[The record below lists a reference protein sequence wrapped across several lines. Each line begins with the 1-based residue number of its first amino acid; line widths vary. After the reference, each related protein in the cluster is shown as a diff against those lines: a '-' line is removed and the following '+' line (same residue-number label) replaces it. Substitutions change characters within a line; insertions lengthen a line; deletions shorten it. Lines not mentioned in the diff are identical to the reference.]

1 MTVDTNSQPECGHLL
16 GLRGFLVIQS
26 FLWVFLQTFVPVAVK
41 DSANA
46 SGPTYE
52 KILRQSLS
60 GLFWNDSLIYSSFI
74 FLSARTICLPFLEN
88 PSKTAVASAVFRRGL
103 RLWFPVASS
112 LAIIKILSSTIGTSH
127 LDLYKRTTQN
137 LTLEV
142 PYEIPNTLAYFNS
155 VFNLFW
161 TNKKFFS
168 QAGNTAFPSQTLW
181 IINVIYAQ
189 SYTVYLTMI
198 ITPYT
203 RDAWRVKAY
212 LCFILSA
219 WWVQSWAWYSVTGL
233 LLTDAVLNMRYAEK
247 AKHGIKIWRTIRCPI
262 WLASI
267 VLMAA
272 GLVMQF
278 LWVDWRPQYKNKE
291 LLAHAARY
299 DSSGLNTY
307 IDPKEPEARD
317 DDYLLIVGFHLL
329 LECSTFV
336 QKIFQTPFFKYPG
349 RRSLSKLSTPYF
361 SQSDIH
367 NTNTSPRRLLPRP
380 KHHHLFW
387 RDQTL
392 HVPINAE
399 KTLSRSRAISL
410 SARMC
415 NGRSRGRRDIPPLS
429 GQTVEAVSAD
439 LVRLGTDM
447 IWSFRSGYI

>member
-1 MTVDTNSQPECGHLL
+1 MTVDTTSQPDWGHLL

-41 DSANA
+41 DSPNA

-52 KILRQSLS
+52 KVLRQSLS
-60 GLFWNDSLIYSSFI
+60 ALFWNDSLIYSSFI
-74 FLSARTICLPFLEN
+74 FLSARTICLPYLET
-88 PSKTAVASAVFRRGL
+88 PSKTAVASAVFCRGL
-103 RLWFPVASS
+103 RLWFPVATS
-112 LAIIKILSSTIGTSH
+112 LAIIKILSSTIGASH
-127 LDLYKRTTQN
+127 LDLYKRTTKSI
-137 LTLEV
+137 TLEV
-142 PYEIPNTLAYFNS
+142 PYEIPNALAYFNS

-203 RDAWRVKAY
+203 RDPWRAKAY

-233 LLTDAVLNMRYAEK
+233 LLTDGVINMGYAEK
-247 AKHGIKIWRTIRCPI
+247 AKHGIKIWREIRCPI
-262 WLASI
+262 WIASI

-278 LWVDWRPQYKNKE
+278 LWTDWRPQYKNKE
-291 LLAHAARY
+291 LLAHAGRY
-299 DSSGLNTY
+299 DSDRLDTN

-317 DDYLLIVGFHLL
+317 DDYLLIVIFHLL

-336 QKIFQTPFFKYPG
+336 QKIFRNPFFKYLG
-349 RRSLSKLSTPYF
+349 RRSLSKLPSRTFHYPVHTTLTTHLPGYFLVQSIIIYSAGIKMYTYLSTQKGL
-361 SQSDIH
+361 SVEAARSVC
-367 NTNTSPRRLLPRP
+367 LLVCVAAVVVGAEIF
-380 KHHHLFW
+380 HHLVAKPSKLLA
-387 RDQTL
+387 RTL
-392 HVPINAE
+392 F
-399 KTLSRSRAISL
+399 
-410 SARMC
+410 
-415 NGRSRGRRDIPPLS
+415 DW
-429 GQTVEAVSAD
+429 
-439 LVRLGTDM
+439 VRT
-447 IWSFRSGYI
+447 

>member
-1 MTVDTNSQPECGHLL
+1 MTVDTSSKSEWGHLL

-26 FLWVFLQTFVPVAVK
+26 FLWVFLQTFVPVAVQ

-52 KILRQSLS
+52 KVFRQSLS
-60 GLFWNDSLIYSSFI
+60 ALFWNDSLIYSSFI
-74 FLSARTICLPFLEN
+74 FLSARTICLPYLEN
-88 PSKTAVASAVFRRGL
+88 PSKTAIASAIFRRGL
-103 RLWFPVASS
+103 RLWFPVAVS

-127 LDLYKRTTQN
+127 LDIYKQATKT

-142 PYEIPNTLAYFNS
+142 PYEIPNTIAYFNS

-168 QAGNTAFPSQTLW
+168 QAGNTAYPSQTLW

-189 SYTVYLTMI
+189 SYTVYLTMV

-203 RDAWRVKAY
+203 RDAWRAKGY

-233 LLTDAVLNMRYAEK
+233 LLTDAVINMGYAEK
-247 AKHGIKIWRTIRCPI
+247 AKHGMKIWRTVRCPM
-262 WLASI
+262 WVASI

-272 GLVMQF
+272 GLAMQF
-278 LWVDWRPQYKNKE
+278 LWTDWRPQYKDKE
-291 LLAHAARY
+291 LLAHAGRY
-299 DSSGLNTY
+299 DTGGLNTD

-336 QKIFQTPFFKYPG
+336 QKIFRNPFFKYLG
-349 RRSLSKLSTPYF
+349 RRSLSKLS
-361 SQSDIH
+361 S
-367 NTNTSPRRLLPRP
+367 R
-380 KHHHLFW
+380 
-387 RDQTL
+387 TL
-392 HVPINAE
+392 HYPIHT
-399 KTLSRSRAISL
+399 TLTAQLPGYFLVQSIIIYTAGIKFYTYLATQKGL
-410 SARMC
+410 S
-415 NGRSRGRRDIPPLS
+415 
-429 GQTVEAVSAD
+429 VEAARSVCL
-439 LVRLGTDM
+439 LVCVAAVVLGAEIFHHIVAKPSKLLARIVFDWIRT
-447 IWSFRSGYI
+447 